1 MAVYYTS
8 NVGCYQQEPIFLNH
22 QQQQQQQQASSSS
35 AAASFTVTG
44 GDNVRNEM
52 VFIPPTT
59 GDVVTVN
66 DAVSS
71 SDLSF
76 HDGQGLSLSLGTQIS
91 VPPFQY
97 HQYQLG
103 FTQNPS
109 LSSVRET
116 STYNVD
122 ELSVKSKEMLLLGQS
137 DPSSVYAGNGGNG
150 FYNNYRYNE
159 TSGGFMSGVLR
170 SRYLKPAQSLL
181 DEVVSV
187 KKELNQ
193 MGNKKMKVNDF
204 NNGSKEIGRGG
215 NGELSSDSN
224 GKPIELSTIER
235 EELQNKKNKLLTMVD
250 EVDKRYNQYY
260 HQMEALASSFE
271 IVAGLGS
278 AKPYTSVALNRISRH
293 FRALRDAIKEQI
305 QIIRDKLGE
314 KGGESLD
321 DQQGERIPRLR
332 YLDQRL
338 RQQRALHQ
346 QLGMVRPAWR
356 PQRGLPENS
365 VSVLRA
371 WLFEHFLHPYP
382 KESEKIMLAKQTG
395 LSKNQVANWFINAR
409 VRLWK
414 PMIEEMYKEEF
425 GDESELLI
433 SKSSQEP
440 NCTNQEDSSSKQHQ
454 QENNNNNLTYSSVDT
469 TNIAFSSEIKPDR
482 VSGNEDEPQQQQ
494 QQQQMNRSADYD
506 TLMNYQGFGLDDYR
520 YIGGSNQQESRF
532 SNSHHLHDF
541 VV

>member
-22 QQQQQQQQASSSS
+22 QQQQQQQASSSS

-66 DAVSS
+66 GAVSS

-109 LSSVRET
+109 LSSVKET

-122 ELSVKSKEMLLLGQS
+122 EMSVKSKEMLLLGQS

-170 SRYLKPAQSLL
+170 SRYLKPAQGLL

-193 MGNKKMKVNDF
+193 IGNKKMKVNDF

-215 NGELSSDSN
+215 SGELSSDSN
-224 GKPIELSTIER
+224 GKSIELSTVER
-235 EELQNKKNKLLTMVD
+235 EELQNKKNKLMTMVD

-520 YIGGSNQQESRF
+520 YIGGSNQQESRY

>member
-1 MAVYYTS
+1 MAVYYPS
-8 NVGCYQQEPIFLNH
+8 HVNCYQQEPIYLNH
-22 QQQQQQQQASSSS
+22 QQQQQASSSS
-35 AAASFTVTG
+35 AAAPFA

-59 GDVVTVN
+59 GDVVTGLQNLNGDVTRN
-66 DAVSS
+66 GS

-91 VPPFQY
+91 VPSFHY
-97 HQYQLG
+97 NQYQLG

-109 LSSVRET
+109 ISVKET
-116 STYNVD
+116 TPYNVD
-122 ELSVKSKEMLLLGQS
+122 EISVKSKEMLLLGQS
-137 DPSSVYAGNGGNG
+137 DPSSGYGGNG

-159 TSGGFMSGVLR
+159 TSGGFMSSVLR
-170 SRYLKPAQSLL
+170 SRYLKPVQSLL

-193 MGNKKMKVNDF
+193 TRKKKKGEDF
-204 NNGSKEIGRGG
+204 NNGSKETEGG
-215 NGELSSDSN
+215 GGGSGELSSDSN
-224 GKPIELSTIER
+224 GKLTELSTIER
-235 EELQNKKNKLLTMVD
+235 QELQNKKNKLLTMVD
-250 EVDKRYNQYY
+250 EVDRRYNQYY

-278 AKPYTSVALNRISRH
+278 AKPYTSVALNRISCH
-293 FRALRDAIKEQI
+293 FRTLRDTIKDQI
-305 QIIRDKLGE
+305 QVIREKLGE

-321 DQQGERIPRLR
+321 EQQGERIPRLR

-365 VSVLRA
+365 VSALRA

-440 NCTNQEDSSSKQHQ
+440 NSTNQEDSSSQQQ
-454 QENNNNNLTYSSVDT
+454 QENNNNLAFSSADT
-469 TNIAFSSEIKPDR
+469 TNVVFSSEAKPGR
-482 VSGNEDEPQQQQ
+482 VSGNDGEPEQ

-506 TLMNYQGFGLDDYR
+506 TLMNYHGFGLDEYR
-520 YIGGSNQQESRF
+520 YIGGNNQQDSRF